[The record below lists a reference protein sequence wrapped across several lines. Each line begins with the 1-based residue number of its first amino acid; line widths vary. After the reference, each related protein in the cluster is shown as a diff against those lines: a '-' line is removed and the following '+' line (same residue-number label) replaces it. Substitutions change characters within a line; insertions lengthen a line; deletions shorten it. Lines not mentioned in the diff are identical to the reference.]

1 MKQSNKN
8 INSGVLTHNLC
19 NKKAISIANNRNYGR
34 PNRAPGKK
42 FRLESLKWHILTRSS
57 APRIHP
63 NALDEKLVAY
73 VVSSYQGTITTVENP
88 KKGQAPNKSGAAT
101 SNISQNNQ
109 NINSK
114 TILLLRN
121 YYGVIVKTMQN
132 SLKDQLLQNS
142 LDVNIHMS
150 RIGALVTI
158 LMYKHV
164 YTSILILETL

>member
-73 VVSSYQGTITTVENP
+73 VVSSYWGTITTVENP

-114 TILLLRN
+114 TILLL
-121 YYGVIVKTMQN
+121 
-132 SLKDQLLQNS
+132 
-142 LDVNIHMS
+142 
-150 RIGALVTI
+150 
-158 LMYKHV
+158 
-164 YTSILILETL
+164 

>member
-1 MKQSNKN
+1 M
-8 INSGVLTHNLC
+8 
-19 NKKAISIANNRNYGR
+19 
-34 PNRAPGKK
+34 
-42 FRLESLKWHILTRSS
+42 
-57 APRIHP
+57 
-63 NALDEKLVAY
+63 AY
-73 VVSSYQGTITTVENP
+73 VVSSYWGTITTVENP

-158 LMYKHV
+158 LMYKQV